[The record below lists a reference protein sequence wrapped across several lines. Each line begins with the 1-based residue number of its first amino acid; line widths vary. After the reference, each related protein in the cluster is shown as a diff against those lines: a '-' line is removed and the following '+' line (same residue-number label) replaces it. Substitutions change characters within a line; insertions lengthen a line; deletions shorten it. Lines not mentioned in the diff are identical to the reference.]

1 MLRPDRPTGLRV
13 QVSRPQPQPLAF
25 AITLPVMRKFLD
37 VLIFA
42 QLPRAGKSFVGQPL
56 GPCPGSNSLLWEE
69 AKAGW
74 GIPLSR
80 GK

>member
-1 MLRPDRPTGLRV
+1 
-13 QVSRPQPQPLAF
+13 
-25 AITLPVMRKFLD
+25 MRKFLD

-42 QLPRAGKSFVGQPL
+42 QLPRAGKSLVGQPL

-74 GIPLSR
+74 GTPLEHSLE
-80 GK
+80 GSDCIYQY